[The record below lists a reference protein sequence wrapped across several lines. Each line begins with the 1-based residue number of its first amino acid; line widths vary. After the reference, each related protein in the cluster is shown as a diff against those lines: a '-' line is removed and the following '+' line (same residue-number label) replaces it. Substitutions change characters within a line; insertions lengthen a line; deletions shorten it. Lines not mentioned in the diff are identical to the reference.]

1 MYNIGSLRFDTN
13 EMLRLAIGSTFF
25 EESITSIGCYIP
37 LDGKLFTLQL
47 PPNIKNI
54 ANHIL
59 SVAISKI

>member
-1 MYNIGSLRFDTN
+1 
-13 EMLRLAIGSTFF
+13 MLRLAIGSTFF